1 MHFPRQR
8 TASHPPDLPPTRL
21 HLLRDKCNFSRV
33 ENGKCREHAL
43 LGKYFLL
50 RTQGHLETRFSVSR
64 NLFPSEM
71 AETPHGGLG
80 SQMVPG
86 RGRAGSCIAAPG
98 QPVLSRV
105 TDLPPEGSPGGKEV
119 FKYPAHLMSLWR
131 DQSHPPGPTPSL
143 FHQAVPMWDFLPV
156 TPCRQICLEI
166 KRRLFMAPKK
176 RSWLN
181 RFTWPV
187 MPHLHRTM
195 KLKATL

>member
-1 MHFPRQR
+1 MKAPAGGTCRRRGRDGVPGLTASLKAPQGLSEQIPYLATTVFVTHTSQRPVALHMHFPRRR
-8 TASHPPDLPPTRL
+8 TASHPPHLPPTRL

-33 ENGKCREHAL
+33 ENGECREDAL

-64 NLFPSEM
+64 NRFPSEM

-105 TDLPPEGSPGGKEV
+105 TDLPPEGSP
-119 FKYPAHLMSLWR
+119 
-131 DQSHPPGPTPSL
+131 D
-143 FHQAVPMWDFLPV
+143 V
-156 TPCRQICLEI
+156 TV
-166 KRRLFMAPKK
+166 A
-176 RSWLN
+176 
-181 RFTWPV
+181 
-187 MPHLHRTM
+187 
-195 KLKATL
+195 